1 MGEVS
6 CIINVCVSD
15 NRGNVIIPLVATPDY
30 TSMYTNKTSVNDK
43 NSMVSQNK
51 NEEKLGSYSYQRGNV
66 DVATC
71 HGVKGG
77 I

>member
-30 TSMYTNKTSVNDK
+30 TSMHTNKTSVNDK

-51 NEEKLGSYSYQRGNV
+51 NEEKLGSYSYKRGNV